1 MRVLNCILIS
11 SLGFDSID
19 LISQAVKGESFY
31 ETTSLLYRLFY
42 ITPVF
47 FNFRM
52 RMYIGFVLSECSCIA
67 FGLGAYPTS
76 SEPRSGSGPSK
87 FDKLK
92 EL

>member
-1 MRVLNCILIS
+1 MFEPSSGDPLSGLDCNSCIY
-11 SLGFDSID
+11 
-19 LISQAVKGESFY
+19 SQAVKEASFY

-76 SEPRSGSGPSK
+76 SEPRPGSGPSK
-87 FDKLK
+87 FEKLK
-92 EL
+92 EM

>member
-1 MRVLNCILIS
+1 MLESVLDT
-11 SLGFDSID
+11 DSD
-19 LISQAVKGESFY
+19 TFLQAVKEAGFY

-76 SEPRSGSGPSK
+76 SEPRPGSGPSK
-87 FDKLK
+87 FEKLK
-92 EL
+92 EM